1 MKSLFETD
9 FIDFFI
15 GYAAGAFCLPRKT
28 DNLFLED
35 NKMKKSHIA
44 VILFSTMV
52 AALSGFTGCN
62 AGNPEGSESSIS
74 APESTVN
81 VIDSS
86 DSADIPNSSESEP
99 ESTDGFPEQRLSGE
113 QLEMISKLKI
123 QSFVGPDGETVR
135 AADASDV
142 FDGAAPHDEIGS
154 PGFKFDSK
162 AFNDE
167 AKFDADGNPI
177 SPERVS
183 TVLRYDFAY
192 IRYCRSLFYRGELLD
207 DVTEQQMI
215 DELPDNKWFKV
226 KAGDKLDCGLT
237 VKKAVYERFPV
248 EVSDSTRDNY
258 IEFDGEITLEGLL
271 TAAKNDDDYLA
282 RIGDLGFTPDPTKT
296 SGIPDCTHQL
306 DPDNV
311 ISRQMYSRGDFIL
324 TDGKAAWI
332 VGTVDDIDKDYIF
345 GDDELAR
352 VKVTLTN
359 VKYGGFVSI
368 DLPAFY
374 AEIVDIER
382 ID

>member
-1 MKSLFETD
+1 
-9 FIDFFI
+9 
-15 GYAAGAFCLPRKT
+15 
-28 DNLFLED
+28 
-35 NKMKKSHIA
+35 MKKSHIA

-81 VIDSS
+81 GIDSS
-86 DSADIPNSSESEP
+86 DSADSADIPDSSESAP
-99 ESTDGFPEQRLSGE
+99 ESTDGFSEQRLSGE

-135 AADASDV
+135 AEDASDV

-177 SPERVS
+177 SPEMVS

-192 IRYCRSLFYRGELLD
+192 IRYCRPLFYRGELLD

-215 DELPDNKWFKV
+215 DELPENKWFKV
-226 KAGDKLDCGLT
+226 KAGDRLNCGLA

-248 EVSDSTRDNY
+248 EARDSTRDNY

-271 TAAKNDDDYLA
+271 TAAKNDDDYLS
-282 RIGDLGFTPDPTKT
+282 RIGDLGLRPTRQGQAVFPT
-296 SGIPDCTHQL
+296 AHNNWIPIML
-306 DPDNV
+306 
-311 ISRQMYSRGDFIL
+311 
-324 TDGKAAWI
+324 
-332 VGTVDDIDKDYIF
+332 
-345 GDDELAR
+345 
-352 VKVTLTN
+352 
-359 VKYGGFVSI
+359 
-368 DLPAFY
+368 
-374 AEIVDIER
+374 
-382 ID
+382 